1 MTGAVETHT
10 IADVAAR
17 YRMSQAAVL
26 RRCRSKSQP
35 WPHLRPHKGDAST
48 WLFTDEDIA
57 EIDEML
63 RERGPITDSWGR
75 EQRGRR
81 SA

>member
-1 MTGAVETHT
+1 MTTSTTHGLE
-10 IADVAAR
+10 AVAAR
-17 YRMSQAAVL
+17 YRMTSAAVL
-26 RRCRSKSQP
+26 RRCRDKAHP
-35 WPHLRPHKGDAST
+35 WPHLRPNRGDAST
-48 WLFTDEDIA
+48 WLFTDADIA
-57 EIDEML
+57 EIDEIL